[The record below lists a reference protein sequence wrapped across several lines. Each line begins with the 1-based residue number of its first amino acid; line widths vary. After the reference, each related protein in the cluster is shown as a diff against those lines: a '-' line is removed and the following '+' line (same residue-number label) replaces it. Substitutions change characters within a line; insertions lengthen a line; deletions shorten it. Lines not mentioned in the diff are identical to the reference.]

1 MVDNT
6 ILNPGTGG
14 DTVASDDI
22 GGIKHQRVK
31 ITQGANGVDDGDVSK
46 TNPLPTTR
54 PTKTPIDI
62 SGTITLGGTAQQL
75 VAANANRTG
84 FMVQNNSDALL
95 WISEIATAVENQP
108 SIQIPI
114 GETYICPEGAC
125 GVGAISIVGPT
136 TGKTFTAREW

>member
-22 GGIKHQRVK
+22 GGIKFQRVK
-31 ITQGANGVDDGDVSK
+31 LIAGINGVNDGDIAK
-46 TNPLPTTR
+46 TNPLPTIR
-54 PTKTPIDI
+54 PTKTPTDI
-62 SGTITLGGTAQQL
+62 SGTITLGGTAQVL

-84 FMVQNNSDALL
+84 FMVQNNSAGLL
-95 WISEIATAVENQP
+95 WISEITTAIEDQP
-108 SIQIPI
+108 SIQIPV

-125 GVGAISIVGPT
+125 GVAALSIVGPT
-136 TGKTFTAREW
+136 TAQTFTAREW